1 MPALRFDWRWIALLI
16 IIVVLAN
23 TRSLPWPLTALAL
36 AIPAGWLLYQA
47 AQTLGIDLPGTRP
60 STRVTYWRGRR
71 IETSGPSRRQVVNRA
86 NLAPDCCTVSSG
98 WLLHWRPWQSWP
110 AISVFKVSTS

>member
-71 IETSGPSRRQVVNRA
+71 IETSGPSRRQVVNRT
-86 NLAPDCCTVSSG
+86 NLAPG
-98 WLLHWRPWQSWP
+98 LLYG
-110 AISVFKVSTS
+110 VFGLALALAALAVVARNLGV

>member
-1 MPALRFDWRWIALLI
+1 MPALRFDRRWIALLI

-47 AQTLGIDLPGTRP
+47 AQTLGIDLPGTRS

-71 IETSGPSRRQVVNRA
+71 IETSGPPRRFIVNRA
-86 NLAPDCCTVSSG
+86 NLVPG
-98 WLLHWRPWQSWP
+98 LLYG
-110 AISVFKVSTS
+110 VFGLALALAALAVVTRNLGV